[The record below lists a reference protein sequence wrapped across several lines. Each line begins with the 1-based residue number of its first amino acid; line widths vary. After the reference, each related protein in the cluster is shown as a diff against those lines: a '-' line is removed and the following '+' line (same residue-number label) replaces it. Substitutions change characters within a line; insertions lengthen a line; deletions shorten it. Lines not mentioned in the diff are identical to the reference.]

1 MEKYTLKNIDCAS
14 CAAKIE
20 SGVRKLEEVKFVS
33 VNFAHSTMTIDTDNF
48 EQVKKRIRQIE
59 PEVEIEANRK
69 DKRVQ
74 VKNELWENRAGFI
87 KAITALVLLFVG
99 SVFQETLK
107 NTPLGIAEYLV
118 FGIAYLVVGWKVIA
132 SAARNII
139 RGRVFNEQFLMTL
152 ATLGAI
158 AIGEIHEAIAV
169 MFFYVVGEL
178 FQDIAVGRSR
188 RSIKSLLEIKPQ
200 YANLKAGKQTK
211 QVSPE
216 DVQVGDTIQVKPGEK
231 VPLDGTVTEG
241 MSFVDTAAL
250 TGESVPRKVDEGDG
264 VLAGMINQSG
274 LLTVKVE
281 KLFNDS
287 SISRM
292 LELVENA
299 TARKA
304 QTEKFIT
311 TFARYYTPVV
321 VIIAGL
327 IALLPPL
334 LLAGA
339 TFSEWI
345 YRALVVLV
353 ISCPCALVISIPLG
367 YFGGVGLASKQGILV
382 KGSNFLDALTRVG
395 TVVFDKTGTLTR
407 GEFKV
412 ASVTPMN
419 GYTQDEVLEYA
430 ALSESGSNHPI
441 ARSILEAYGGVSD
454 SSLISSYKEISG
466 YGIQA
471 TIRGSEVL
479 TGNTKLL
486 DKNQIPYTDFT
497 VEGTLVHVAI
507 DNEYAGYIVISDTL
521 KEQAQETIARLKQ
534 KGIQTAMLTGDHQT
548 AAQSV
553 ASRLGIDNYY
563 AELLP
568 EDKIRHVEDM
578 LGGKR
583 KVAFVGD
590 GINDAPVIARADVG
604 MAMGALGTDAAI
616 ETADVVLMTDSPSK
630 VVDAIDAARKTRKV
644 VWQNI
649 FIALGIKLVFIA
661 LGIAGTATMWEAVFA
676 DMGVSLIAVFNAIR
690 ILKNNRRP

>member
-14 CAAKIE
+14 CASKIE
-20 SGVRKLEEVKFVS
+20 NGVRKLDDVKFVS
-33 VNFAHSTMTIDTDNF
+33 VNFAQSTMTIDTDNF
-48 EQVKKRIRQIE
+48 DEVKKRIHQIE
-59 PEVEIEANRK
+59 PEVEVEAGQKNKKIE
-69 DKRVQ
+69 
-74 VKNELWENRAGFI
+74 VKNELWEHRAGFI
-87 KAITALVLLFVG
+87 KAFSALALLVVG
-99 SVFQETLK
+99 SVFQETLR

-132 SAARNII
+132 SAARNIV

-158 AIGEIHEAIAV
+158 AIGEMHEAIAV
-169 MFFYVVGEL
+169 MLFYVVGEL

-188 RSIKSLLEIKPQ
+188 RSIKALLEVKPD
-200 YANLKAGKQTK
+200 YANLKTENEIKR
-211 QVSPE
+211 VNPE
-216 DVQVGDTIQVKPGEK
+216 DVQIGDTIQVKPGEK

-241 MSFVDTAAL
+241 MSFLDTAAL
-250 TGESVPRKVDEGDG
+250 TGESVPRKVDQGDE

-287 SISRM
+287 SIARM

-299 TARKA
+299 TSRKA

-334 LLAGA
+334 LIAEA
-339 TFSEWI
+339 TFSEWV

-367 YFGGVGLASKQGILV
+367 YFGGVGLASKKGILV
-382 KGSNFLDALTRVG
+382 KGSNFLDALTRLG
-395 TVVFDKTGTLTR
+395 TVVFDKTGTLTK

-412 ASVTPMN
+412 ASITPMN
-419 GYTQDEVLEYA
+419 GYSKEEILEYA
-430 ALSESGSNHPI
+430 ALAESGSNHPI
-441 ARSILEAYGGVSD
+441 ARSILEAYGEVTD
-454 SSLISSYKEISG
+454 PSLVSSYKEISG
-466 YGIQA
+466 QGIHA
-471 TIRGSEVL
+471 TIRGKEVL
-479 TGNTKLL
+479 TGNNKLL
-486 DKNQIPYTDFT
+486 DENQISHTDFS
-497 VEGTLVHVAI
+497 VEGTLVHIAVE
-507 DNEYAGYIVISDTL
+507 NQYAGYIVISDTL
-521 KEQAQETIARLKQ
+521 KEHAQETITRLNR

-553 ASRLGIDNYY
+553 ASRLGIDRYY

-568 EDKIRHVEDM
+568 EDKITRIEEM
-578 LGGKR
+578 LGGNK

-604 MAMGALGTDAAI
+604 MAMGALGSDAAI

-630 VVDAIDAARKTRKV
+630 VVDAIDVARKTRNI

-649 FIALGIKLVFIA
+649 VIALGIKLVFIA
-661 LGIAGTATMWEAVFA
+661 MGITGAATMWEAVFA

-690 ILKNNRRP
+690 ILKNKKR

>member
-20 SGVRKLEEVKFVS
+20 NGVRKLDEVKFVS
-33 VNFAHSTMTIDTDNF
+33 VNFAQSTMTIDTDNF
-48 EQVKKRIRQIE
+48 DEVEKRIRQIE
-59 PEVEIEANRK
+59 PEVEVEASQK
-69 DKRVQ
+69 DKKVQ

-87 KAITALVLLFVG
+87 KAISALVLLVVG
-99 SVFQETLK
+99 SFFQEALA
-107 NTPLGIAEYLV
+107 NTPFGIAEYVV
-118 FGIAYLVVGWKVIA
+118 FGTAYLVVGWKVIA

-158 AIGEIHEAIAV
+158 AIGEMHEAIAV
-169 MFFYVVGEL
+169 MLFYVVGEL

-188 RSIKSLLEIKPQ
+188 RSIKSLLEVKPD
-200 YANLKAGKQTK
+200 YANLKTENEIKR
-211 QVSPE
+211 VNPE
-216 DVQVGDTIQVKPGEK
+216 DVQIGDTILVKPGEK
-231 VPLDGTVTEG
+231 VPLDGTVAKG
-241 MSFVDTAAL
+241 MSFLDTAAL
-250 TGESVPRKVDEGDG
+250 TGESVPRKVDEGDE

-281 KLFNDS
+281 KRFNDS

-299 TARKA
+299 TSRKA

-311 TFARYYTPVV
+311 TFARYYTPAV

-367 YFGGVGLASKQGILV
+367 YFGGVGLASKKGILV

-395 TVVFDKTGTLTR
+395 TVVFDKTGTLTK

-412 ASVTPMN
+412 ASITPMN
-419 GYTQDEVLEYA
+419 GYSKEEILEYA

-441 ARSILEAYGGVSD
+441 ARSILEAYGSLSD
-454 SSLISSYKEISG
+454 SSIISSYKEISG
-466 YGIQA
+466 QGIQA
-471 TIRGSEVL
+471 TIRGKEVL
-479 TGNTKLL
+479 TGNNKLL
-486 DKNQIPYTDFT
+486 NNHQISYEDFT
-497 VEGTLVHVAI
+497 VNGTLVHVAI
-507 DNEYAGYIVISDTL
+507 SREYAGYIVISDTV
-521 KEQAQETIARLKQ
+521 KEHARETIARLKR

-553 ASRLGIDNYY
+553 ATRLGINRYY

-568 EDKIRHVEDM
+568 EDKITHIEDM
-578 LGGKR
+578 LGGDK

-604 MAMGALGTDAAI
+604 MAMGALGSDAAI

-630 VVDAIDAARKTRKV
+630 VVDAIDVARKTRNI

-649 FIALGIKLVFIA
+649 VIALGIKLVFIA
-661 LGIAGTATMWEAVFA
+661 MGIAGAANMWEAVFA

-690 ILKNNRRP
+690 ILKNKQQ

>member
-20 SGVRKLEEVKFVS
+20 NGVRKLEDVKFVS

-48 EQVKKRIRQIE
+48 EEVRKRIRQIE
-59 PEVEIEANRK
+59 PEVEVESDRK
-69 DKRVQ
+69 NKKVQ
-74 VKNELWENRAGFI
+74 VTNELWENRAGFI
-87 KAITALVLLFVG
+87 KAITALVLLILG
-99 SVFQETLK
+99 WAFQETLK
-107 NTPLGIAEYLV
+107 DTPFQIAEYVV
-118 FGIAYLVVGWKVIA
+118 FGTAYLVVGGKVVA

-139 RGRVFNEQFLMTL
+139 RGRVFNEQFLMTI

-158 AIGEIHEAIAV
+158 AIGEMHEAIAV
-169 MFFYVVGEL
+169 MLFYVVGEL

-188 RSIKSLLEIKPQ
+188 QSIKSLLEVKPE
-200 YANLKAGKQTK
+200 YANLQSGAETK
-211 QVSPE
+211 KVAPE
-216 DVQVGDTIQVKPGEK
+216 EVQIGDTIQVKPGEK
-231 VPLDGTVTEG
+231 VPLDGTVTKG
-241 MSFVDTAAL
+241 MSFLDTAAL
-250 TGESVPRKVDEGDG
+250 TGESVPRKVDEGDE

-299 TARKA
+299 TSRKA

-327 IALLPPL
+327 IALLPPML
-334 LLAGA
+334 IAGA

-367 YFGGVGLASKQGILV
+367 YFGGVGLASKKGILV

-395 TVVFDKTGTLTR
+395 TVVFDKTGTLTK

-412 ASVTPMN
+412 ASIIPMN
-419 GYTQDEVLEYA
+419 GYSREEVLEYA

-441 ARSILEAYGGVSD
+441 ARSILEAYGSTTD

-466 YGIQA
+466 QGIQA
-471 TIRGSEVL
+471 TIRGKEVL
-479 TGNTKLL
+479 TGNNKLL
-486 DKNQIPYTDFT
+486 DKNQIPYKDFT
-497 VEGTLVHVAI
+497 VDGTLVHIAI
-507 DNEYAGYIVISDTL
+507 DKKYAGYIVISDTL
-521 KEQAQETIARLKQ
+521 KEHAKETIARLKQ

-553 ASRLGIDNYY
+553 ATRLGIDTYY

-568 EDKIRHVEDM
+568 EDKITHIEKM
-578 LGGKR
+578 LGAKK

-604 MAMGALGTDAAI
+604 MAMGALGSDAAI

-630 VVDAIDAARKTRKV
+630 VVDAIDVARKTRNI

-649 FIALGIKLVFIA
+649 VVALGIKLIFIA
-661 LGIAGTATMWEAVFA
+661 MGVAGAATMWEAVFA

-690 ILKNNRRP
+690 ILKNRKK

>member
-287 SISRM
+287 SISWM

>member
-74 VKNELWENRAGFI
+74 VKNELWVNRAGFI

-287 SISRM
+287 SISWM